1 MLIPSGIDIETA
13 GHHPRDSSSL
23 GSLRARVK
31 INLLSIVEDA
41 EDRQAAYDEFERW
54 VATVRDPACE
64 ASEGVRIIGSREL
77 KAEASYE
84 IAPLPDG
91 RYALKFDF
99 SYLSG
104 DGRGHGSPW
113 EAYDSRET
121 SVTTFLDAARR
132 YFRQPIQGFEFQDDV
147 ADGYKSQREAQ
158 KKMQALLEGDG
169 LFGFMEPEPATVG
182 SDPSED

>member
-31 INLLSIVEDA
+31 IDLLSIVEDA
-41 EDRQAAYDEFERW
+41 EDRHAVHDEFDRW
-54 VATVRDPACE
+54 VATVRDPASE
-64 ASEGVRIIGSREL
+64 ASEGIRIIGSREL
-77 KAEASYE
+77 KAEAFYE
-84 IAPLPDG
+84 IASLPDG
-91 RYALKFDF
+91 RYALTFGF

-113 EAYDSRET
+113 NAYDGRE
-121 SVTTFLDAARR
+121 SCVATFLDAARR
-132 YFRQPIQGFEFQDDV
+132 YFSQPIHGVEDQDDV
-147 ADGYKSQREAQ
+147 TYGYKSQREAQ